1 MCGREVQL
9 LTLPSG
15 ADVGSVCL
23 AASRGLQRLTAVLLM
38 MNGLASP
45 RGISANPV
53 RVQMIHSLFFF
64 VLWRMKHFILCFV
77 N

>member
-1 MCGREVQL
+1 M

-15 ADVGSVCL
+15 ADVGTVCL
-23 AASRGLQRLTAVLLM
+23 AASRGLQRFTVVLLM

-53 RVQMIHSLFFF
+53 RAQMITPRLKFKEVCRNLRAKS
-64 VLWRMKHFILCFV
+64 
-77 N
+77 